1 MNPHMVPSGA
11 RAHADARG
19 PVEFVAAY
27 IRARQAPHVK
37 HFEPLSDDAK
47 PSMKKR
53 VQMYMTKLAEE
64 ETKERNRMQRAAG
77 GSNANF
83 RTHEGIT
90 IQEH

>member
-1 MNPHMVPSGA
+1 MKDASG
-11 RAHADARG
+11 
-19 PVEFVAAY
+19 
-27 IRARQAPHVK
+27 QAPHVK